1 MKIFLSGLP
10 RFNERSLND
19 LKLFKK
25 INNVENIYAAFWIS
39 DKASQE
45 KVSIFKDKFRK
56 AFVYEVPEK
65 SFKSRNTFY
74 WIDSENRLEKQY
86 FLINYLLKKI
96 PDQKGKFIRYRSD
109 LAWEK
114 IPQIKGDFNENIFLT
129 TPFEGHEYVPSEP
142 CILNDQFY
150 IAEISLIRSIF
161 GMIFKKNPKELRDIH
176 LKQRKKL
183 GLTQPLGSLK
193 GIEGL
198 LFELLS
204 KNGGK
209 INYCFG
215 YYFIF
220 YKPVQN
226 LFKKLCVFEINLHP
240 IFFLKKSP
248 SRINLAFLLNF
259 FFWFPKRIYMKIKK
273 NKKSHQF

>member
-1 MKIFLSGLP
+1 MAGLP
-10 RFNERSLND
+10 RFNERSLSD
-19 LKLFKK
+19 LKIFEKFNK
-25 INNVENIYAAFWIS
+25 VEKIYAAFWIS

-45 KVSIFKDKFRK
+45 KVSIFKNKFRK
-56 AFVYEVPEK
+56 ACVYEVQEK
-65 SFKSRNTFY
+65 FFESRNTFY

-96 PDQKGKFIRYRSD
+96 PDQKGKFIRYRTD

-114 IPQIKGDFNENIFLT
+114 IPNIKDNFDKNIFLT

-161 GMIFKKNPKELRDIH
+161 GMIFKKNPKDLRDIH
-176 LKQRKKL
+176 LKQRGKI

-198 LFELLS
+198 TL
-204 KNGGK
+204 
-209 INYCFG
+209 
-215 YYFIF
+215 
-220 YKPVQN
+220 
-226 LFKKLCVFEINLHP
+226 
-240 IFFLKKSP
+240 
-248 SRINLAFLLNF
+248 RI
-259 FFWFPKRIYMKIKK
+259 WER
-273 NKKSHQF
+273 